1 MFLDNKK
8 VFLAGA
14 TGLAGISI
22 LQYLL
27 KNCPKIAVRASYARM
42 KPFIE
47 DGRIEYF
54 QGDLKDQAF
63 CRKVASGC
71 DCAIMAAGSTGGSF
85 INNFQAWKQVN
96 ENVLM
101 NTQMLEAFYF
111 EQVKR
116 IIFIGT
122 ASVYQEFDGYIKE
135 DALDMNKDPHLAFL
149 GIGYVTRFIE
159 QLCKF
164 WHQKY
169 GMEIVMARS
178 SNIYGPY
185 ARFNPETANFIPAI
199 IRKAVDKMDPF
210 EVWGSADVVRDVVYC
225 EDFAEAIV
233 SLLNREKIEF
243 DVFNIG
249 SGIKTTV
256 GNVVAWALEAADHK
270 PAKVVYDANKPT
282 TIKFRALDISRI
294 KKVIGWSPRHSAWE
308 GIRKTTQWWVEN
320 KGEWTK

>member
-1 MFLDNKK
+1 MFLDDKK

-14 TGLAGISI
+14 TGLAGTSI

-27 KNCPKIAVRASYARM
+27 KNCPKTVVRASYSRM
-42 KPFIE
+42 EPFIQ
-47 DGRIEYF
+47 DARIEYF
-54 QGDLKDQAF
+54 KGDLKDQVF
-63 CRKVASGC
+63 CRKAASGC

-101 NTQMLEAFYF
+101 NTQMLEAFHF

-135 DALDMNKDPHLAFL
+135 DALDMNKDPHPAFL

-225 EDFAEAIV
+225 EDFAEAVV
-233 SLLNREKIEF
+233 SVLNREKVEF

-256 GNVVAWALEAADHK
+256 GNVVAWALEAAGHK
-270 PAKVVYDANKPT
+270 PAKIVYDADKPT

-294 KKVIGWSPRHSAWE
+294 KEVIGWSPRHSASE

-320 KGEWTK
+320 KGE